1 MNIRRVFAVLLL
13 VIFSFVVGGLL
24 IVGARKARDAADRI
38 QCSNNLKQIGLA
50 IHNYH
55 DTYNRFPPAAKPSPN
70 LSPQDR
76 LSWMYGILPFL
87 ESNPLYSRYD
97 GTKSW
102 DADENRFGALT
113 VYHLYQC
120 PGYPDRPAVSKFVP
134 TPYLGIAGVGKDAVE
149 LPLEDPKAGF
159 FGYERKISFKDIKDD
174 RATTLMVVE
183 TAWASGAWT
192 AGGPATV
199 RGFDPEGSPYLG
211 VPGQFGGNHPGGA
224 NALFADAS
232 VRFLNSS
239 LDPQVVEAMATI
251 AGGEEIIL
259 PVWDK

>member
-1 MNIRRVFAVLLL
+1 MRVAKLAVIGIILIL
-13 VIFSFVVGGLL
+13 IGGVL
-24 IVGARKARDAADRI
+24 IVAISKVRAAAHRI
-38 QCSNNLKQIGLA
+38 QCLNNLKQLGLA

-55 DTYNRFPPAAKPSPN
+55 DTYNRFPPAAKPNPN
-70 LSPQDR
+70 LSPEHR
-76 LSWMYGILPFL
+76 LSWVYCIVPFV
-87 ESNPLYSRYD
+87 ESSPLFTKFD
-97 GTKSW
+97 GTKAW
-102 DADENRFGALT
+102 DAEDNRFAALMT
-113 VYHLYQC
+113 YRITQC
-120 PGYPDRPAVSKFVP
+120 PSYPDRPPTSKFYP
-134 TPYLGIAGVGKDAVE
+134 THYLGITGVGKNAAE

-159 FGYERKISFKDIKDD
+159 FGYERKVSLKDIKDD
-174 RATTLMVVE
+174 HATTLMVME

-199 RGFDPEGSPYLG
+199 RGLDPEGTPYLG

-224 NALFADAS
+224 NAVFADAS
-232 VRFLNSS
+232 VHFLQSS